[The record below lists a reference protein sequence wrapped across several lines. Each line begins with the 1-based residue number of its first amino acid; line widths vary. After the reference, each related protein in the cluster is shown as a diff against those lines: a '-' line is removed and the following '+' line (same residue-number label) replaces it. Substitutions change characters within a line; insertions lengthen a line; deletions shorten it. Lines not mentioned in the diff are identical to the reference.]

1 MVGTRHSTSTP
12 QRDCSCEAGGSGRL
26 SAQTHGHDHGHAH
39 GGVHAGRNERL
50 SWAAFA
56 IIVVF
61 MVVEIIGGVYARSL
75 ALIADAGHMAS
86 DALALALAAIAF
98 RLARR
103 PRDEQRSY
111 GYARAEVLAA
121 FVNGL
126 GLIVLVVW
134 IVVEAIERIITPP
147 AVKGAPMLVVAV
159 AGLIANIAALL
170 LLHRGDHDNL
180 NIRAAIWHV
189 IGDILG
195 SVAAIAAA
203 IVILTTGWT
212 PIDPILSLLVAILLL
227 RAAWSVLSPSMH
239 ILMEG
244 TPPEIDPA
252 ELERHL
258 LAHVPRLAG
267 IHHIHVWSLNRGD
280 RLLTAHLEVRD
291 LAHGPEVM
299 RQTKAELARRYAIHH
314 STLQLE
320 QQDCVDRSTKP
331 TAAAEG
337 PSAEQDD
344 RRQRGESVRGG
355 G

>member
-1 MVGTRHSTSTP
+1 MTETGEDAVRPGE
-12 QRDCSCEAGGSGRL
+12 DCACGAGSPGRP
-26 SAQTHGHDHGHAH
+26 SAHAHGHDHGHAH
-39 GGVHAGRNERL
+39 GPAHAGQNERL

-56 IIVVF
+56 IIAVF
-61 MVVEIIGGVYARSL
+61 MVVEIVGGIYARSL

-86 DALALALAAIAF
+86 DALALALAAVAF

-111 GYARAEVLAA
+111 GYARAEVVAA

-126 GLIVLVVW
+126 GLLVLVVW
-134 IVVEAIERIITPP
+134 IAVEAIERIITPP
-147 AVKGAPMLVVAV
+147 AVKGAPMLIVAV
-159 AGLIANIAALL
+159 AGLVANLAALL

-203 IVILTTGWT
+203 VVILTTGWT
-212 PIDPILSLLVAILLL
+212 PIDPLLSLLVALLLL
-227 RAAWSVLSPSMH
+227 RAAWSVLSPSLH

-258 LAHVPRLAG
+258 LAHVPKLAG

-320 QQDCVDRSTKP
+320 QQDCVDRSAES
-331 TAAAEG
+331 AAQGEG
-337 PSAEQDD
+337 PAARAEIPEF
-344 RRQRGESVRGG
+344 RK
-355 G
+355 

>member
-1 MVGTRHSTSTP
+1 MMEDGRTTSRP
-12 QRDCSCEAGGSGRL
+12 DQDCACAAGGLGAAASHP
-26 SAQTHGHDHGHAH
+26 HGHDHGHAH
-39 GGVHAGRNERL
+39 GHFPSGRNERL

-56 IIVVF
+56 IIFVF
-61 MVVEIIGGVYARSL
+61 MVVEIVGGLYAGSL

-86 DALALALAAIAF
+86 DALALALAAVAF

-126 GLIVLVVW
+126 GLLVLVVW
-134 IVVEAIERIITPP
+134 IVIEAIERIITPP

-159 AGLIANIAALL
+159 AGLVANLAALL

-203 IVILTTGWT
+203 IVIVATGWT
-212 PIDPILSLLVAILLL
+212 PIDPILSLLVALLLL
-227 RAAWSVLSPSMH
+227 RAAWNVLSPSMH

-258 LAHVPRLAG
+258 LAHVPKLAG

-299 RQTKAELARRYAIHH
+299 RQTKAELKRRYAIHH

-320 QQDCVDRSTKP
+320 QQECVDRAGEPASEGQDP
-331 TAAAEG
+331 AAGEDGAN
-337 PSAEQDD
+337 
-344 RRQRGESVRGG
+344 RRK
-355 G
+355 

>member
-1 MVGTRHSTSTP
+1 MVETGHSAPISK
-12 QRDCSCEAGGSGRL
+12 RDCACETGGAGRL
-26 SAQTHGHDHGHAH
+26 SVHAH
-39 GGVHAGRNERL
+39 GDHHHGHTHGPAHAGQNERL

-56 IIVVF
+56 IIAVF
-61 MVVEIIGGVYARSL
+61 MVVEIVGGVYARSL

-126 GLIVLVVW
+126 GLLVLVVW

-159 AGLIANIAALL
+159 AGLIANLAALL

-189 IGDILG
+189 VGDILG

-203 IVILTTGWT
+203 VVILATGWT

-227 RAAWSVLSPSMH
+227 HAAWNVLSPSMH

-258 LAHVPRLAG
+258 LAHVPKLAG

-320 QQDCVDRSTKP
+320 QQDCVDR
-331 TAAAEG
+331 
-337 PSAEQDD
+337 PSES
-344 RRQRGESVRGG
+344 RGDGTSPPAGQNDQQQKR
-355 G
+355 